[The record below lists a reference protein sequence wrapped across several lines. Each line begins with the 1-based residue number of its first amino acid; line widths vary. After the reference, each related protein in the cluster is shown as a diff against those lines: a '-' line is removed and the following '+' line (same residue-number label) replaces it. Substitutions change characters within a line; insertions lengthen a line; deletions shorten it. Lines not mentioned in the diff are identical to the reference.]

1 MNVLSRSNLLTAVAE
16 AMMQVKGYLY
26 LQFTQ
31 QRGEEV
37 KPQQYLVRARFSSFT
52 RPSHLEILDLTILF
66 LLNVHIL
73 QIKIYFGNLPTLG
86 KKIWN
91 LSNNFLISKKMG
103 ISSINDV
110 VQISISISGKDENFD
125 VARTRNWG
133 ECGMFHKKFQF
144 YFIFR

>member
-52 RPSHLEILDLTILF
+52 RPSHLEIFVLTILF

-86 KKIWN
+86 EKIRN
-91 LSNNFLISKKMG
+91 LSK
-103 ISSINDV
+103 
-110 VQISISISGKDENFD
+110 
-125 VARTRNWG
+125 
-133 ECGMFHKKFQF
+133 QF
-144 YFIFR
+144 FN